1 MIKIDFYAI
10 AIAVVVIFL
19 SGIFGGTMANVIHSI
34 MFDNE
39 SATQQPAPEAIA
51 SVPSLPDEPAPSLVD
66 FEDMAGLDVA
76 TQELL
81 NERYRDIGPADFE
94 KRLRR
99 LEWAVSALSDRVF
112 GKSLLPGEGQIGE
125 LGSEAAND

>member
-1 MIKIDFYAI
+1 MRPLEATAFITLAILLSLLLFFSIDKCEMPHLDPDPI
-10 AIAVVVIFL
+10 RPLESQPTVPAV
-19 SGIFGGTMANVIHSI
+19 
-34 MFDNE
+34 
-39 SATQQPAPEAIA
+39 
-51 SVPSLPDEPAPSLVD
+51 PDEPPFAVVD

-112 GKSLLPGEGQIGE
+112 GKSLLPGKGQVGE
-125 LGSEAAND
+125 LGSEGGSPATHK